1 MPVIKFIKSY
11 QSGSLLNR
19 LETVDKAQGKAYQVY
34 DQTMMNE
41 DLGYYQSQQHQPT
54 TLFLKEDNKASYVYQ
69 NQVVVNM
76 MNGECSLIG
85 SAHSGALLPYNYTR
99 IDIDTNEIDPEY
111 FVYWFNEAPEALA
124 QLHQFKQG
132 GSLVK
137 KITTKQLQQMQ
148 MTLPPIEKQR
158 IIGKIAKK
166 RRQLKYLKQKREALM
181 DLYLKETLL
190 REEH

>member
-1 MPVIKFIKSY
+1 MPEIKFIKSY

-41 DLGYYQSQQHQPT
+41 DLGCYQSQQHQPT
-54 TLFLKEDNKASYVYQ
+54 TLFLKEDNKASYVYH

-76 MNGECSLIG
+76 MNGECALIG
-85 SAHSGALLPYNYTR
+85 VNHSGALLPYNYTR
-99 IDIDTNEIDPEY
+99 IDIDTTEIDPEY
-111 FVYWFNEAPEALA
+111 FVYWFNEAPEALT

-158 IIGKIAKK
+158 IIGKIAQK

>member
-69 NQVVVNM
+69 K
-76 MNGECSLIG
+76 S
-85 SAHSGALLPYNYTR
+85 SR
-99 IDIDTNEIDPEY
+99 REY
-111 FVYWFNEAPEALA
+111 DEWRVFSYWLRSFGCA
-124 QLHQFKQG
+124 F
-132 GSLVK
+132 
-137 KITTKQLQQMQ
+137 
-148 MTLPPIEKQR
+148 TL
-158 IIGKIAKK
+158 
-166 RRQLKYLKQKREALM
+166 
-181 DLYLKETLL
+181 
-190 REEH
+190 